1 MSSKGGHILSDRRL
15 KKNITDYIG
24 NATDL
29 IDNIH
34 IVEYEWK
41 NEEEVKQDLI
51 KNKTQNKK
59 LLKTSRNT
67 SAGKK
72 VGVIAQDM
80 REKIPS
86 CVWGDES
93 EIYGVDW
100 LSVMPYIVKSIQERK
115 ISDTNPHTHFKMN
128 DIDHKFIKNA
138 GNKSHQEIDDEM
150 DRMNNEITKMPHEMN
165 KMMTEYRENINLL
178 LGNNIKQTDKILED
192 FSNNKKQMNEQFTT
206 IELKLSENKKLTEDM
221 LEKVKLN
228 SVDDKKQMDEQF
240 KMIELKLSE
249 NKKSTEEMLEKI
261 KLNSVDDKKQ
271 INEQFTT
278 IELKLSENKKL
289 TEEMLEKIKLNSV
302 DDKKQM
308 DEQFK
313 MIELKLS
320 ENKKQ
325 TEDISDNFS
334 DSKKFIDEQ
343 FSMIKSEF
351 SDNKKKTDEQSEKIL
366 KNIAE
371 VKENIN
377 DIDTVLTKQSTDNA
391 KELGDITNELVSIA
405 NDLSSVREKQNEY
418 DNISTKQEEII
429 SKLSDTNEKQNTELS
444 ILKEHAKGVNNGLEG
459 LTNDINEIKKDLL
472 DKSDI
477 SEQLK
482 KNISDISRE
491 SLGLGNIYNE
501 EKVLKIQPNEGNIEL
516 GNEECNV
523 ILRGDISLKDIDMN
537 VSTSGGPPLQIDLQT
552 HKIFYSGIS
561 DERLKKN
568 IYDYVED
575 ATYYLNKIKICSF
588 EYKTQPEVINGMRRL
603 GISDNANKS
612 LINEANKLPGSIGRP
627 TVGGIAQEIKKVFP
641 GCVSGSDDTVYSIN
655 WSYMIPYMIKSIQDI
670 DTRIKDISERLG
682 NVEKLVIPQP

>member
-192 FSNNKKQMNEQFTT
+192 FSNNKKQM
-206 IELKLSENKKLTEDM
+206 
-221 LEKVKLN
+221 
-228 SVDDKKQMDEQF
+228 
-240 KMIELKLSE
+240 
-249 NKKSTEEMLEKI
+249 
-261 KLNSVDDKKQ
+261 
-271 INEQFTT
+271 NEQFTT

>member
-150 DRMNNEITKMPHEMN
+150 DRMNNEITKMPHEMI
-165 KMMTEYRENINLL
+165 KMMTEYSENI
-178 LGNNIKQTDKILED
+178 
-192 FSNNKKQMNEQFTT
+192 
-206 IELKLSENKKLTEDM
+206 KLTEDM

-271 INEQFTT
+271 IDEQFT
-278 IELKLSENKKL
+278 
-289 TEEMLEKIKLNSV
+289 
-302 DDKKQM
+302 
-308 DEQFK
+308 

-391 KELGDITNELVSIA
+391 KELVSIA

-482 KNISDISRE
+482 KNISDISR
-491 SLGLGNIYNE
+491 
-501 EKVLKIQPNEGNIEL
+501 
-516 GNEECNV
+516 
-523 ILRGDISLKDIDMN
+523 R
-537 VSTSGGPPLQIDLQT
+537 
-552 HKIFYSGIS
+552 
-561 DERLKKN
+561 
-568 IYDYVED
+568 
-575 ATYYLNKIKICSF
+575 
-588 EYKTQPEVINGMRRL
+588 
-603 GISDNANKS
+603 
-612 LINEANKLPGSIGRP
+612 
-627 TVGGIAQEIKKVFP
+627 
-641 GCVSGSDDTVYSIN
+641 
-655 WSYMIPYMIKSIQDI
+655 
-670 DTRIKDISERLG
+670 
-682 NVEKLVIPQP
+682 

>member
-221 LEKVKLN
+221 LEKV
-228 SVDDKKQMDEQF
+228 
-240 KMIELKLSE
+240 
-249 NKKSTEEMLEKI
+249 
-261 KLNSVDDKKQ
+261 
-271 INEQFTT
+271 
-278 IELKLSENKKL
+278 
-289 TEEMLEKIKLNSV
+289 KLNSV

>member
-271 INEQFTT
+271 IDEQFT
-278 IELKLSENKKL
+278 
-289 TEEMLEKIKLNSV
+289 
-302 DDKKQM
+302 
-308 DEQFK
+308 

-552 HKIFYSGIS
+552 HKYFI
-561 DERLKKN
+561 
-568 IYDYVED
+568 V
-575 ATYYLNKIKICSF
+575 
-588 EYKTQPEVINGMRRL
+588 V
-603 GISDNANKS
+603 
-612 LINEANKLPGSIGRP
+612 
-627 TVGGIAQEIKKVFP
+627 
-641 GCVSGSDDTVYSIN
+641 
-655 WSYMIPYMIKSIQDI
+655 
-670 DTRIKDISERLG
+670 
-682 NVEKLVIPQP
+682 